1 MIVTSQAL
9 VLSPA
14 GESLATPIIGYHTIA
29 TPGTITA
36 STEAD
41 GFPASNMGN
50 PSTALRWK
58 AAEEGSPPG
67 PPAADQYL
75 EVAIT
80 DIEPVDYLAIAVH
93 NMGSGQHV
101 VSVEGS
107 VGGSP
112 EWFELV
118 QESLQANDDPI
129 VFRFTPQSLTGVR
142 LRIQPSQVTEPTVPY
157 VSVMY
162 VGKLLVLERGTHS
175 EHVPINLGR
184 KTRVMNGMSET
195 GNFLGRVI
203 LSQSRSTSFSL
214 KHLRQTWYRANF
226 DPFVVAAQEVPFFFA
241 WRPQAHPGDVGYVVL
256 TSDVQPTRDFST
268 ATMAVTL
275 QMNGAAV

>member
-1 MIVTSQAL
+1 
-9 VLSPA
+9 
-14 GESLATPIIGYHTIA
+14 
-29 TPGTITA
+29 
-36 STEAD
+36 
-41 GFPASNMGN
+41 
-50 PSTALRWK
+50 
-58 AAEEGSPPG
+58 
-67 PPAADQYL
+67 
-75 EVAIT
+75 VAIT
-80 DIEPVDYLAIAVH
+80 DVEPVDYLAIAVH
-93 NMGSGQHV
+93 NMGSGQHA

-118 QESLQANDDPI
+118 EETIQASDDPI

-142 LRIQPSQVTEPTVPY
+142 LRIQPSQASEPTVPY
-157 VSVMY
+157 VAVLY

-203 LSQSRSTSFSL
+203 LSQSRSTSFAL
-214 KHLRQTWYRANF
+214 KHLGQTWYRQKF
-226 DPFVVAAQEVPFFFA
+226 DPFVVAAQEQPWFFA
-241 WRPQAHPGDVGYVVL
+241 WRPTAHPGDVGFVVL
-256 TSDVQPTRDFST
+256 TNDVQPTRDFNT

-275 QMNGAAV
+275 QMTGVAV